1 MRCCDVRHV
10 ASYIA
15 AYALLRRETRRL
27 LHCCLCAVAGGNAVP
42 PLRCHLCAMNTTL
55 SAMGGSF
62 DAVMKQYA
70 GNMEQSD
77 DLTLLVIRRS

>member
-1 MRCCDVRHV
+1 
-10 ASYIA
+10 
-15 AYALLRRETRRL
+15 
-27 LHCCLCAVAGGNAVP
+27 
-42 PLRCHLCAMNTTL
+42 MNTTL